1 MNVLTTCMLTLPTP
15 VHHQPTLTPTN
26 IHKRTQT
33 HRNIYKKIIKTPRN
47 MPEAM
52 NANELNPIMDKDILI
67 MPDSEFNGEFTE
79 DWDFSDPHVM
89 TELFDSLFDVNTLKN
104 AEEFLGIEIES
115 LDKFI
120 EEHDTPV
127 DVVNCIE
134 EMIQKLE
141 LKEIVEDV
149 ESELEMVPVEPVA
162 LASVQRRLSLEFN
175 PLPDTCIDQCID
187 DIGDPFAEEED
198 QLVMSLPVPVERGDS
213 MSSLTSQRPDSPVFD
228 LEDKEP
234 TGNDTAGTGDCW
246 GCQNNIQN
254 QMGHSCCGYASAEDA
269 DKSEDSESD
278 TETVIVS
285 DSDSDTDVEDTED
298 MLEDLRQQLREAT
311 VQIRKLQEA
320 NDYKGE
326 QLRRLKRQR
335 EPESPVASPVTT
347 TTTTATPPPVE
358 RSDTPPPAPKRRRVV
373 ARPNGRLGCAFCD
386 WEFTG
391 KHIKD
396 AKFALRTHL
405 TGLNCAVHPE
415 HMHKTACTHTCA
427 YANEGDLG
435 HTFLLNIGFKNTQNI
450 IHEHRKFQCTHCNR
464 RFYNKRTC
472 DAHIKRQHYK
482 NI

>member
-1 MNVLTTCMLTLPTP
+1 
-15 VHHQPTLTPTN
+15 
-26 IHKRTQT
+26 
-33 HRNIYKKIIKTPRN
+33 
-47 MPEAM
+47 MPEVM
-52 NANELNPIMDKDILI
+52 NANEINPIMDKDTLI
-67 MPDSEFNGEFTE
+67 MPDSEFDGEFTE
-79 DWDFSDPHVM
+79 DWDFSDPQVM

-104 AEEFLGIEIES
+104 AEEFLGIDLES

-127 DVVNCIE
+127 DVVDCIE

-141 LKEIVEDV
+141 LKEIMEDV
-149 ESELEMVPVEPVA
+149 ESELEMVPVEPVP
-162 LASVQRRLSLEFN
+162 VQRRLSLEFN

-187 DIGDPFAEEED
+187 DIGDPFAEEEED

-228 LEDKEP
+228 LEEEP
-234 TGNDTAGTGDCW
+234 AGNDTAGNDTGDCW
-246 GCQNNIQN
+246 GCQNDIQN
-254 QMGHSCCGYASAEDA
+254 QMGHSCCGYASAEDSA
-269 DKSEDSESD
+269 EDSAEESD
-278 TETVIVS
+278 SETVIVS
-285 DSDSDTDVEDTED
+285 DSDSDTDVEDTQD

-320 NDYKGE
+320 NDYKEE
-326 QLRRLKRQR
+326 QLRRLAGNKRER
-335 EPESPVASPVTT
+335 ECESPVSPVVTT
-347 TTTTATPPPVE
+347 PPSTPPPATPPPVE

-373 ARPNGRLGCAFCD
+373 ARPAGRLGCAFCD

-405 TGLNCAVHPE
+405 TGLNCAVHPQ
-415 HMHKTACTHTCA
+415 HMHKTPCTNTCA
-427 YANEGDLG
+427 WAQEGDLG
-435 HTFLLNIGFKNTQNI
+435 HAFLLNIGFKNTQDI
-450 IHEHRKFQCTHCNR
+450 IHEHRKFKCTHCNL

-472 DAHIKRQHYK
+472 KAHIERQHYK

>member
-1 MNVLTTCMLTLPTP
+1 
-15 VHHQPTLTPTN
+15 
-26 IHKRTQT
+26 
-33 HRNIYKKIIKTPRN
+33 
-47 MPEAM
+47 MPAVM
-52 NANELNPIMDKDILI
+52 NAKEINPIMDKDTLI
-67 MPDSEFNGEFTE
+67 MPDSGFDGEFTE
-79 DWDFSDPHVM
+79 DWDFSDPQVM
-89 TELFDSLFDVNTLKN
+89 TDLFDSLFDVNTLKN
-104 AEEFLGIEIES
+104 AEEFLGIDLES

-141 LKEIVEDV
+141 LKEI
-149 ESELEMVPVEPVA
+149 ESEVDMVPVEPVP
-162 LASVQRRLSLEFN
+162 VERRLSLEFN
-175 PLPDTCIDQCID
+175 PLPDTCIDQCIEE
-187 DIGDPFAEEED
+187 IGDPFAEEDENS
-198 QLVMSLPVPVERGDS
+198 LVIAQEVQRGDS

-228 LEDKEP
+228 LEEEP
-234 TGNDTAGTGDCW
+234 AGNGNAAGDCW
-246 GCQNNIQN
+246 GCQNDIQN
-254 QMGHSCCGYASAEDA
+254 QMGHSCCGYASAEDSA
-269 DKSEDSESD
+269 EDSAEESEDSDSD

-320 NDYKGE
+320 NDYKEE
-326 QLRRLKRQR
+326 QLRRLAGNKRER
-335 EPESPVASPVTT
+335 ESPVPMDVPMETP
-347 TTTTATPPPVE
+347 ATPPPVE

-373 ARPNGRLGCAFCD
+373 TRPKGRLGCAFCD

-415 HMHKTACTHTCA
+415 HMHNTTCTHTCA
-427 YANEGDLG
+427 YAEEGDSG
-435 HTFLLNIGFKNTQNI
+435 HEFLLNIGFNNTQNI
-450 IHEHRKFQCTHCNR
+450 IHEHRKFLCTHCNR

>member
-1 MNVLTTCMLTLPTP
+1 
-15 VHHQPTLTPTN
+15 
-26 IHKRTQT
+26 
-33 HRNIYKKIIKTPRN
+33 
-47 MPEAM
+47 MPAVM
-52 NANELNPIMDKDILI
+52 NANEINPIMDKDTLV
-67 MPDSEFNGEFTE
+67 MPDSEFNGEFTD
-79 DWDFSDPHVM
+79 DWDFSDSQVM

-104 AEEFLGIEIES
+104 AEEFLGIDLES

-141 LKEIVEDV
+141 LKEIMEDV
-149 ESELEMVPVEPVA
+149 ESELEMVPVEPVP
-162 LASVQRRLSLEFN
+162 VERRLSLEFN
-175 PLPDTCIDQCID
+175 PLPDTCIDQCIEE
-187 DIGDPFAEEED
+187 IGDPFAEEED

-228 LEDKEP
+228 LEDSVTKGND
-234 TGNDTAGTGDCW
+234 TAGNDTAGNDTAGTGDCW
-246 GCQNNIQN
+246 GCQNDIQN

-269 DKSEDSESD
+269 EESD
-278 TETVIVS
+278 SETVIVSDS

-298 MLEDLRQQLREAT
+298 MLEDLRQQLGGVTQQLREAT

-320 NDYKGE
+320 NDYKEE

-335 EPESPVASPVTT
+335 EPESPVVPEVTT
-347 TTTTATPPPVE
+347 PPSTPPPATPPPATPPPVE

-373 ARPNGRLGCAFCD
+373 ARPNGRLGCAFCE

-427 YANEGDLG
+427 WADEGDLG
-435 HTFLLNIGFKNTQNI
+435 HAFLLNIGFKNTQNI
-450 IHEHRKFQCTHCNR
+450 IHEHRKFKCTHCNL

-472 DAHIKRQHYK
+472 KAHIERQHYK

>member
-1 MNVLTTCMLTLPTP
+1 
-15 VHHQPTLTPTN
+15 
-26 IHKRTQT
+26 
-33 HRNIYKKIIKTPRN
+33 
-47 MPEAM
+47 
-52 NANELNPIMDKDILI
+52 

-79 DWDFSDPHVM
+79 DWDFSDSQVM

-104 AEEFLGIEIES
+104 AEEFLGIDLES

-141 LKEIVEDV
+141 LKEI
-149 ESELEMVPVEPVA
+149 ESEVDMVPVEPVP
-162 LASVQRRLSLEFN
+162 VQRRLSLEFN
-175 PLPDTCIDQCID
+175 PLPDTCIDQCIEE
-187 DIGDPFAEEED
+187 IGDPFAEED
-198 QLVMSLPVPVERGDS
+198 DNSLVITQPVPVERGDS
-213 MSSLTSQRPDSPVFD
+213 MTSLTSQRPDSPVFD
-228 LEDKEP
+228 LEEEP
-234 TGNDTAGTGDCW
+234 AGNDTAGTGTGDCW
-246 GCQNNIQN
+246 GCQNDIQN
-254 QMGHSCCGYASAEDA
+254 QMGHSCCGYASAEDSA
-269 DKSEDSESD
+269 EDSASEED

-285 DSDSDTDVEDTED
+285 DSDSDTDVEDTDD

-320 NDYKGE
+320 NDYKEE
-326 QLRRLKRQR
+326 QLRRLAGNKRER
-335 EPESPVASPVTT
+335 ECESPVSPEVTPPP
-347 TTTTATPPPVE
+347 ATPPPVE

-373 ARPNGRLGCAFCD
+373 ARPAGRLGCAFCD

-405 TGLNCAVHPE
+405 TGLNCAVHPQ
-415 HMHKTACTHTCA
+415 HMHKTACTNTCA
-427 YANEGDLG
+427 WAQEGDLG
-435 HTFLLNIGFKNTQNI
+435 HAFLLNIGFNNTQDI
-450 IHEHRKFQCTHCNR
+450 IHEHRKFKCTHCNL

-472 DAHIKRQHYK
+472 KAHIERQHYK

>member
-1 MNVLTTCMLTLPTP
+1 
-15 VHHQPTLTPTN
+15 
-26 IHKRTQT
+26 
-33 HRNIYKKIIKTPRN
+33 

-52 NANELNPIMDKDILI
+52 NANELNPIMDKDTLI

-141 LKEIVEDV
+141 LKEIMEDV
-149 ESELEMVPVEPVA
+149 ESELEMVPVEPVP
-162 LASVQRRLSLEFN
+162 VQRRLSLEFN
-175 PLPDTCIDQCID
+175 PLPGTCIDQCID
-187 DIGDPFAEEED
+187 DIGDPFAEEEED

-254 QMGHSCCGYASAEDA
+254 QMGHSCCGYASAEDSA
-269 DKSEDSESD
+269 EESEDSA
-278 TETVIVS
+278 S
-285 DSDSDTDVEDTED
+285 DSDSDTDVEDPED

-320 NDYKGE
+320 NDYKEE
-326 QLRRLKRQR
+326 QLRRLAGNKRER
-335 EPESPVASPVTT
+335 ECESPVSPEVTT
-347 TTTTATPPPVE
+347 PPATPLPATPPPVE

>member
-1 MNVLTTCMLTLPTP
+1 
-15 VHHQPTLTPTN
+15 
-26 IHKRTQT
+26 
-33 HRNIYKKIIKTPRN
+33 
-47 MPEAM
+47 MPAVM
-52 NANELNPIMDKDILI
+52 NANEINPIMDKDTLV

-79 DWDFSDPHVM
+79 DWDFSDPDMM
-89 TELFDSLFDVNTLKN
+89 TMFDSLFDVNTLKN
-104 AEEFLGIEIES
+104 AEEFLGIDLES

-141 LKEIVEDV
+141 LKEI
-149 ESELEMVPVEPVA
+149 ESEVDMVPVEPVP
-162 LASVQRRLSLEFN
+162 VQRRLSLEFN
-175 PLPDTCIDQCID
+175 PLPDTCIDQCIEE
-187 DIGDPFAEEED
+187 IGDPFAEEDED
-198 QLVMSLPVPVERGDS
+198 NSLVITQPVALASVERGDS

-234 TGNDTAGTGDCW
+234 AGNDTAGTGDCW
-246 GCQNNIQN
+246 GCQNDIQN
-254 QMGHSCCGYASAEDA
+254 QKGHSCCGYASAEDA
-269 DKSEDSESD
+269 EDVSD

-285 DSDSDTDVEDTED
+285 DSDSDTDVEDAED

-320 NDYKGE
+320 NDYKEE
-326 QLRRLKRQR
+326 QLRRLAGNKRER
-335 EPESPVASPVTT
+335 ECESPVSPEVTT
-347 TTTTATPPPVE
+347 PQATPLPATPLPATPPPVE

-373 ARPNGRLGCAFCD
+373 ARPKGRLGCAFCE

-405 TGLNCAVHPE
+405 TGLNCAVHPD
-415 HMHKTACTHTCA
+415 HMHNNTCTHTGA
-427 YANEGDLG
+427 YASEGDSG
-435 HTFLLNIGFKNTQNI
+435 HAFLLNIGFNNTQNI

>member
-1 MNVLTTCMLTLPTP
+1 
-15 VHHQPTLTPTN
+15 
-26 IHKRTQT
+26 
-33 HRNIYKKIIKTPRN
+33 
-47 MPEAM
+47 MPAVM
-52 NANELNPIMDKDILI
+52 NANEINPIMDKDTLV
-67 MPDSEFNGEFTE
+67 MPDSEFDGEFTD
-79 DWDFSDPHVM
+79 DWDFSDPQVM
-89 TELFDSLFDVNTLKN
+89 TDLFDSLFDVNTLKN
-104 AEEFLGIEIES
+104 AEEFLGIDLES

-134 EMIQKLE
+134 ELIQKLE
-141 LKEIVEDV
+141 LKEIMEDV
-149 ESELEMVPVEPVA
+149 ESELEMVPVEPEP
-162 LASVQRRLSLEFN
+162 VQRRLSLEFN

-234 TGNDTAGTGDCW
+234 TTDSVTTAGDCW
-246 GCQNNIQN
+246 GCQNDIQN

-269 DKSEDSESD
+269 EDSAAEED
-278 TETVIVS
+278 AETVIVS
-285 DSDSDTDVEDTED
+285 DSDSDTDVEDAED

-320 NDYKGE
+320 NDYKE
-326 QLRRLKRQR
+326 DQLRRLAGNKRER
-335 EPESPVASPVTT
+335 SETESPEVTT
-347 TTTTATPPPVE
+347 PPATPPPATPPPVE

-373 ARPNGRLGCAFCD
+373 ARPTGRLGCAFCD

-427 YANEGDLG
+427 WADEGDLG
-435 HTFLLNIGFKNTQNI
+435 HAFLLKVGFKNTQNI
-450 IHEHRKFQCTHCNR
+450 IHEHRKFKCTHCNL

-472 DAHIKRQHYK
+472 KAHIERQHYK